1 MAELL
6 CLACYG
12 TRLASLYEG
21 ATEFKLFRVGDD
33 HDTYPAGQISL
44 PSRDPLGRAS
54 LLCSCGVTF
63 LLCGAISEGSCR
75 LLQENGIEVV
85 SWIRGEI
92 PEVLSAWL
100 SQNLDGLS
108 LPGAR

>member
-12 TRLASLYEG
+12 SRLASLYEG
-21 ATEFKLFRVGDD
+21 ATEFQLFRVGDD
-33 HDTYPAGQISL
+33 HDIYPAGQISL

-54 LLCSCGVTF
+54 VFCSCGVTF
-63 LLCGAISEGSCR
+63 LLCGGISSVSQKV
-75 LLQENGIEVV
+75 LQENGIEVV

-92 PEVLSAWL
+92 GEVLSAWL
-100 SQNLDGLS
+100 SRTLS
-108 LPGAR
+108 ELRLPGAG